1 MNPDN
6 VYKYIYTGSM
16 FNEDEKLY
24 RKTCFGPLLLTLLG
38 GLTPGGILKGFWPF
52 LSLAMAVVSLACGIA
67 VFVLASD
74 FLTVKEALRLDVI
87 TTVAWVF
94 DFSILNIMCFTMLKG
109 FTPWVLLINLPVV
122 LIPLFVGIIIYRA
135 LKKPDYNPKATAKSN
150 LKFSFFS
157 SFFSYI
163 SLSIV
168 LDRISTNVEQRTA
181 IIIVL
186 LCFSIVNVFMS
197 LGFLSLQKLY
207 YIKKFKINL

>member
-24 RKTCFGPLLLTLLG
+24 RKTCFGPFLLTLLC

-122 LIPLFVGIIIYRA
+122 LIPLFVGIRIYRA

-186 LCFSIVNVFMS
+186 LCFSIVNIFMS

>member
-6 VYKYIYTGSM
+6 VYKYIYTGSI

-24 RKTCFGPLLLTLLG
+24 RKTCFGPFLLTLLG

-94 DFSILNIMCFTMLKG
+94 DFSILDIMYFTMLKG

-150 LKFSFFS
+150 LKFSARCATVPTWTSLPTQGTPTARVRS
-157 SFFSYI
+157 S
-163 SLSIV
+163 
-168 LDRISTNVEQRTA
+168 
-181 IIIVL
+181 
-186 LCFSIVNVFMS
+186 CVFVSAMRWMS
-197 LGFLSLQKLY
+197 KTPLRAS
-207 YIKKFKINL
+207 

>member
-52 LSLAMAVVSLACGIA
+52 LSLAMAVGSLACGIA

-94 DFSILNIMCFTMLKG
+94 DFSILNIMYFTMLKG

-157 SFFSYI
+157 SFFFYI

-168 LDRISTNVEQRTA
+168 LDRISTNIEQRTA

>member
-94 DFSILNIMCFTMLKG
+94 DFSILNIMYFTMLKG

-157 SFFSYI
+157 SFFFYI

-168 LDRISTNVEQRTA
+168 LDRISTNIEQRTA

>member
-6 VYKYIYTGSM
+6 VYKYIYTGSI

-24 RKTCFGPLLLTLLG
+24 RKTCFGPFLLTLLA

-52 LSLAMAVVSLACGIA
+52 LSLAMVVVSLACGIA

-135 LKKPDYNPKATAKSN
+135 LKKPDYNPKETAKSN